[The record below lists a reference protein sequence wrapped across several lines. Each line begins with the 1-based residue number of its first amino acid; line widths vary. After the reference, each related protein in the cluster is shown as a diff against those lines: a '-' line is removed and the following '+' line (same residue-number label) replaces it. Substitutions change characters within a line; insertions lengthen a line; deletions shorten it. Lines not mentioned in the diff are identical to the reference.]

1 MMKEFSKHIYKFD
14 PAIAKLV
21 EEEVRRQETEIN
33 LIASENYT
41 SRAVMEASGSPLT
54 NKYAEGYPGKR
65 YYSGCRVVDKVENL
79 AIERCKKLFDAE
91 HANVQPHSGSQ
102 ANIAVYSAI
111 LKPGDPIMGMELAAG
126 GHLTHGHKINF
137 SGITYKVVQYGVT
150 KKEELIDYEEVETI
164 AKKHK
169 PKLIIAGASS
179 YSRSIDFER
188 FSKIAKRVGAYLLA
202 DIAHIAGLVVAELHQ
217 SPVPYAD
224 FVTST
229 TQKTLQGP
237 RSGFILCKK
246 EYAEIIDR
254 AVMPVLQSGPHM
266 HTIAAKAV
274 CFHLASKSK
283 FKKYQKKILSN
294 TRSMTEKFKSLGYR
308 IVSGGSDNHL
318 FVLDLRNKKITG
330 LQAEE
335 ALSLSGINVNRNVI
349 PYDTKSPWTT
359 SGIRIGTPAITTRGM
374 GIREIEKIVGL
385 IDKVINNYKNAN
397 IVKSIHKEVIQ
408 LCKQFPI
415 YR

>member
-283 FKKYQKKILSN
+283 FKKYQKKIL
-294 TRSMTEKFKSLGYR
+294 E
-308 IVSGGSDNHL
+308 H
-318 FVLDLRNKKITG
+318 KI
-330 LQAEE
+330 
-335 ALSLSGINVNRNVI
+335 N
-349 PYDTKSPWTT
+349 D
-359 SGIRIGTPAITTRGM
+359 
-374 GIREIEKIVGL
+374 
-385 IDKVINNYKNAN
+385 
-397 IVKSIHKEVIQ
+397 
-408 LCKQFPI
+408 
-415 YR
+415 